1 MSTWYPVHITVN
13 CSNKQQSRKT
23 DVSTKQTANLLCS
36 TPRLMSLRAFS
47 FSWKAL
53 RKWNAPRWCLLRWKC
68 MQPRLL
74 LYMTGIHSPA
84 SVKSEVLTEP
94 SIFMAFLWF
103 PRKCSKLLF
112 RYITAVFY
120 KSHNAYRII
129 PLRALLCIDKQR
141 RIVSL
146 FLIVFLLRLGN
157 NRVFFSCLVIKP

>member
-1 MSTWYPVHITVN
+1 MSTWYMWQYKSCN
-13 CSNKQQSRKT
+13 L
-23 DVSTKQTANLLCS
+23 KQTANKKNWWATKKWANLLCS
-36 TPRLMSLRAFS
+36 APRLMSLMAFS

-120 KSHNAYRII
+120 KSHNTYRIL
-129 PLRALLCIDKQR
+129 PLRALLYRYMDKQT

-146 FLIVFLLRLGN
+146 FSKD
-157 NRVFFSCLVIKP
+157 FFGD

>member
-1 MSTWYPVHITVN
+1 MSTWYPVHITIN
-13 CSNKQQSRKT
+13 CSNKWQSRKT

-74 LYMTGIHSPA
+74 LYMTGIHSPD